1 MTFWYLRAYK
11 IIPMNTPENL
21 STKLN
26 ALNTA
31 FKQSEEYLLI
41 QKIQM
46 HSTAVS
52 NADKNRIKESIL
64 DVYSPLFLSISLD
77 RNINVMVTCVLSSM
91 QFTSATIAQILNMED
106 SSVRSL
112 KHRLKKKMEPEV
124 FSLFFEPKD
133 ESLKQDTA
141 APVKKRKP
149 YLWIILGCVVAA
161 ALFLVF
167 RTGAP
172 KQSELGYTAK
182 NDAILDEHR
191 FIRVSEN
198 QTDVEYS
205 LKKGYA
211 PEVVALDKL
220 PKKLKREKA
229 SRLTIKIDGYD
240 LTPYKSLM
248 ESLWK
253 VGVKSHITN
262 EEKDVENTYHT
273 DSRMVRVW
281 VQGEDMPY
289 HIRYNDFA
297 WTCETLED
305 VLSWVPM
312 LDAHGLC
319 MYPLNDDVP
328 YSILQKIAESAW
340 KSNNKQVSM
349 MLRGDEGYD
358 CTILPEKRDLAASFP
373 GYTVRQIETQL
384 LSEYNSKEPDVITID
399 NPLVRVTD
407 NRTSLY
413 KIERS
418 GKELRIFTSLLQGQ
432 DLWISYDANSVIV
445 AEGKVYKCK
454 EIIGMAGCERDIFW
468 SPDVCTFRFCHVYE
482 PLDEDVKEI
491 DINPDSE
498 DDQWYGVQV
507 YPGYNPY
514 EDCLKLEMPYTY
526 AILHNVDSD
535 SQLDLLCL
543 SAIEYNKDNTML
555 YFDISLMEPRHVP
568 IFIGDDL
575 TITTKSGSVYNILR
589 LHGIPLNE
597 NFIRNAGY
605 VTTTFRAEFP
615 AITDEIDF
623 VSGTVCGES
632 LTING
637 KREPLNTAA
646 E

>member
-1 MTFWYLRAYK
+1 
-11 IIPMNTPENL
+11 MNTPENL

-26 ALNTA
+26 ALNET
-31 FKQSEEYLLI
+31 FKHSEEYFLI

-46 HSTAVS
+46 QTTTVS
-52 NADKNRIKESIL
+52 SVDKNRIKERIL
-64 DVYSPLFLSISLD
+64 DVYSSLFLSISLD
-77 RNINVMVTCVLSSM
+77 KNINVMVACVLSSM

-133 ESLKQDTA
+133 ESAKQDSTV
-141 APVKKRKP
+141 PDKRHKP
-149 YLWIILGCVVAA
+149 YLWVVLGCVVAA
-161 ALFLVF
+161 VLFLIFSVD
-167 RTGAP
+167 GSQ
-172 KQSELGYTAK
+172 QSELGYTSK
-182 NDAILDEHR
+182 NDTILDEHR

-198 QTDVEYS
+198 LSNAEYS
-205 LKKGYA
+205 LKKGYT
-211 PEVVALDKL
+211 PEEVALADL

-240 LTPYKSLM
+240 LMPYKSLM

-262 EEKDVENTYHT
+262 EEKDIENTYHT

-281 VQGEDMPY
+281 IQGEDMPY

-319 MYPLNDDVP
+319 MYPMTDDVP
-328 YSILQKIAESAW
+328 YSILQMIAESAW
-340 KSNNKQVSM
+340 ESNNKQVSM
-349 MLRGDEGYD
+349 LLKGEDGYY
-358 CTILPEKRDLAASFP
+358 CTILPEERDLVTRFQ
-373 GYTVRQIETQL
+373 GYTVRQIEAQL
-384 LSEYNSKEPDVITID
+384 LSEYNSKEPDVITIE
-399 NPLVRVTD
+399 NPLVRISD

-418 GKELRIFTSLLQGQ
+418 GNELRIFTSILQGP
-432 DLWISYDANSVIV
+432 DLWISYDANTVIV
-445 AEGKVYKCK
+445 ASGKTYKCK

-468 SPDVCTFRFCHVYE
+468 SPDYCIFRFCHVYE

-498 DDQWYGVQV
+498 DDQWFGVQV

-514 EDCLKLEMPYTY
+514 EDCLKLEIPYTY
-526 AILHNVDSD
+526 VMLHNVDSD
-535 SQLDLLCL
+535 SQRDLLYL
-543 SAIEYNKDNTML
+543 SAVEYNKDNTML
-555 YFDISLMEPRHVP
+555 YFDLALMEPRHVP
-568 IFIGDDL
+568 VFVKDDL
-575 TITTKSGSVYNILR
+575 TITTKSGSVYNVQR

-597 NFIRNAGY
+597 NFIRHAGY
-605 VTTTFRAEFP
+605 TTSPFRAEFP
-615 AITDEIDF
+615 AITDEIDI
-623 VSGTVCGES
+623 VSGTVCGEF

-637 KREPLNTAA
+637 NRESVNTVS

>member
-1 MTFWYLRAYK
+1 
-11 IIPMNTPENL
+11 MNTPENL

-26 ALNTA
+26 ALNET
-31 FKQSEEYLLI
+31 FKHSEEYFLI

-46 HSTAVS
+46 QTTTVS
-52 NADKNRIKESIL
+52 SVDKNRIKERIL
-64 DVYSPLFLSISLD
+64 DVYSSLFLSISLD
-77 RNINVMVTCVLSSM
+77 KNINVMVACVLSSM

-133 ESLKQDTA
+133 ESAKQDSTV
-141 APVKKRKP
+141 PDKRHKP
-149 YLWIILGCVVAA
+149 YLWVVLGCVVAA
-161 ALFLVF
+161 VLFLIFSVD
-167 RTGAP
+167 GSQ
-172 KQSELGYTAK
+172 QSELGYTSK
-182 NDAILDEHR
+182 NDTILDEHR

-198 QTDVEYS
+198 LPNAEYS
-205 LKKGYA
+205 LKKGYTH
-211 PEVVALDKL
+211 EEVALADL

-240 LTPYKSLM
+240 LMPYKSLM

-262 EEKDVENTYHT
+262 EEKDIENTYHT

-281 VQGEDMPY
+281 IQGEDMPY

-319 MYPLNDDVP
+319 MYPMTDDVP
-328 YSILQKIAESAW
+328 YSILQMIAESAW
-340 KSNNKQVSM
+340 ESNNKQVSM
-349 MLRGDEGYD
+349 LLKGEDGYY
-358 CTILPEKRDLAASFP
+358 CTILPEERDLVTRFQ
-373 GYTVRQIETQL
+373 GYTVRQIEAQL
-384 LSEYNSKEPDVITID
+384 LSEYNSKEPDVITIE
-399 NPLVRVTD
+399 NPLVRISD

-418 GKELRIFTSLLQGQ
+418 GNELRIFTSILQGP
-432 DLWISYDANSVIV
+432 DLWISYDANTVIV
-445 AEGKVYKCK
+445 ASGKTYKCK

-468 SPDVCTFRFCHVYE
+468 SPDYCIFRFCHVYE

-498 DDQWYGVQV
+498 DDQWFGVQV

-514 EDCLKLEMPYTY
+514 EDCLKLEIPYTY
-526 AILHNVDSD
+526 VMLHNVDSD
-535 SQLDLLCL
+535 SQRDLLYL
-543 SAIEYNKDNTML
+543 SAVEYNKDNTML
-555 YFDISLMEPRHVP
+555 YFDLALMEPRHVP

-575 TITTKSGSVYNILR
+575 TITTKSGSVYNIQR

-597 NFIRNAGY
+597 NFIRHAGY
-605 VTTTFRAEFP
+605 TTSPFRAEFP

-623 VSGTVCGES
+623 VSGTVCGEF

-637 KREPLNTAA
+637 NRESVNTVS

>member
-1 MTFWYLRAYK
+1 MSTQEK
-11 IIPMNTPENL
+11 L
-21 STKLN
+21 SAELHALN
-26 ALNTA
+26 AA
-31 FKQSEEYLLI
+31 FKETEEYFLV
-41 QKIQM
+41 QKIHMQG
-46 HSTAVS
+46 TAVS
-52 NADKNRIKESIL
+52 NDEKNRIKESIL
-64 DVYSPLFLSISLD
+64 KVYSALFLSISFD
-77 RNINVMVTCVLSSM
+77 KSINIIITCVLSSM
-91 QFTSATIAQILNMED
+91 NFTSTTISQILNIED
-106 SSVRSL
+106 SSVRSM
-112 KHRLKKKMEPEV
+112 KHRLRKKMDPEV

-133 ESLKQDTA
+133 ESADQVTIRHNR
-141 APVKKRKP
+141 KRMP
-149 YLWIILGCVVAA
+149 YIWGILGCILMA
-161 ALFLVF
+161 ALFLIL
-167 RTGAP
+167 RPGDNRQT
-172 KQSELGYTAK
+172 ELSYTAK
-182 NDAILDEHR
+182 NDEVLDEHR

-198 QTDVEYS
+198 LLNVEYS
-205 LKKGYA
+205 LKKGNA
-211 PEVVALDKL
+211 PEQVALDKL
-220 PKKLKREKA
+220 PKKLRREKA

-240 LTPYKSLM
+240 ITPYKSLM

-319 MYPLNDDVP
+319 LYPMNDDIP
-328 YSILQKIAESAW
+328 YSILQEIAESAW
-340 KSNNKQVSM
+340 ESNNKQVSM
-349 MLRGDEGYD
+349 LLKGEDGYY
-358 CTILPEKRDLAASFP
+358 CTILPEERDLVAKYP

-526 AILHNVDSD
+526 AMLHNVDSD

-575 TITTKSGSVYNILR
+575 TITTKSGSVYNIQR

-605 VTTTFRAEFP
+605 VITTFRAEFP

-637 KREPLNTAA
+637 KREPVNTVS

>member
-1 MTFWYLRAYK
+1 
-11 IIPMNTPENL
+11 MNTLENL

-46 HSTAVS
+46 QSTTVS
-52 NADKNRIKESIL
+52 SADKNRIKETIL
-64 DVYSPLFLSISLD
+64 EMYSPLFLSISLD

-133 ESLKQDTA
+133 EPLKPDIAVQD
-141 APVKKRKP
+141 KKRKP

-198 QTDVEYS
+198 LPDVEYS

-211 PEVVALDKL
+211 PEQVALDKL

-240 LTPYKSLM
+240 ITLYKSLM

-297 WTCETLED
+297 WTCETLEE

-319 MYPLNDDVP
+319 LYPTTDDVP
-328 YSILQKIAESAW
+328 YSILQQIAESAW
-340 KSNNKQVSM
+340 ESNNKQVSM
-349 MLRGDEGYD
+349 LLKGEDGYY
-358 CTILPEKRDLAASFP
+358 CTILPEERDLVAKYP

-384 LSEYNSKEPDVITID
+384 LSEYDSKESDVITID
-399 NPLVRVTD
+399 NPLVRVT
-407 NRTSLY
+407 TSSVSID

-418 GKELRIFTSLLQGQ
+418 GKELRVFTSLIQGS
-432 DLWISYDANSVIV
+432 DLWILYDAEDVIV
-445 AEGKVYKCK
+445 ADGKTYKCR
-454 EIIGMAGCERDIFW
+454 EVIGMAGCERDIFW
-468 SPDVCTFRFCHVYE
+468 SPDYCRFRLCHVFE
-482 PLDEDVKEI
+482 PLDADVKEF
-491 DINPDSE
+491 DLNPDSE
-498 DDQWYGVQV
+498 KDNWYGVQASA
-507 YPGYNPY
+507 GHNPY
-514 EDCLKLEMPYTY
+514 EKCLKLEMPYTY
-526 AILHNVDSD
+526 FILDKVDSD
-535 SQLDLLCL
+535 SQTDGLVLL
-543 SAIEYNKDNTML
+543 AIEYNKDNTML
-555 YFDISLMEPRHVP
+555 YFDLSLMEKRHVP
-568 IFIGDDL
+568 VFIGSDL
-575 TITTKSGSVYNILR
+575 TITTKSGSVYNVQK
-589 LHGIPLNE
+589 LHGLPMDE
-597 NFIRNAGY
+597 NFIRQAGY
-605 VTTTFRAEFP
+605 TTTSFRAEFP

-623 VSGTVCGES
+623 VTGTVCGEFI
-632 LTING
+632 TIKG
-637 KREPLNTAA
+637 RREPVNTAA

>member
-1 MTFWYLRAYK
+1 
-11 IIPMNTPENL
+11 MNTPETL
-21 STKLN
+21 TSQLN
-26 ALNTA
+26 ALNAA
-31 FKQSEEYLLI
+31 FKETDEYFLI

-52 NADKNRIKESIL
+52 NADKNRIRESIL
-64 DVYSPLFLSISLD
+64 NVYSALFQSVSLD

-112 KHRLKKKMEPEV
+112 KHRLKKKMDPEV

-133 ESLKQDTA
+133 ESKKPD
-141 APVKKRKP
+141 APVQDRKRKP
-149 YLWIILGCVVAA
+149 YLWVILGCFVIAA

-167 RTGAP
+167 HTGEN
-172 KQSELGYTAK
+172 KQTELGYTAK
-182 NDAILDEHR
+182 NDAVLDEHR
-191 FIRVSEN
+191 FIRVTEN
-198 QTDVEYS
+198 QPNVEYS

-211 PEVVALDKL
+211 PEDVALADL

-281 VQGEDMPY
+281 VQGEGMPY
-289 HIRYNDFA
+289 HIRYNDFT

-319 MYPLNDDVP
+319 LYPTGDDVP
-328 YSILQKIAESAW
+328 YSILQEIAESAW

-358 CTILPEKRDLAASFP
+358 CTILPEHRDLAARFP
-373 GYTVRQIETQL
+373 GYTVRQIEARL
-384 LSEYNSKEPDVITID
+384 LNEYNSTEPDVITID
-399 NPLVRVTD
+399 NPLVRVSD

-418 GKELRIFTSLLQGQ
+418 GKELRIFSSIQQGQ
-432 DLWISYDANSVIV
+432 DLWISYDADYVIV
-445 AEGKVYKCK
+445 ADGKVYKCR
-454 EIIGMAGCERDIFW
+454 EIIGMGGCERDIFW
-468 SPDVCTFRFCHVYE
+468 SPDYCRFRFCHVFE
-482 PLDEDVKEI
+482 PLDADVQEF

-498 DDQWYGVQV
+498 KDQWYGVQA
-507 YPGYNPY
+507 YPGHNPY
-514 EDCLKLEMPYTY
+514 EDCLKLEKPYTY
-526 AILHNVDSD
+526 VILDKVDSD
-535 SQLDLLCL
+535 SQMDYLGLV
-543 SAIEYNKDNTML
+543 AIEYDIDNTML
-555 YFDISLMEPRHVP
+555 YFELALMEQRHVP
-568 IFIGDDL
+568 VFVGDDL
-575 TITTKSGSVYNILR
+575 TITTKSGSVYNIQK
-589 LHGIPLNE
+589 LHGLPLNE
-597 NFIRNAGY
+597 NFIRHAGY
-605 VTTTFRAEFP
+605 TTTSFRAEFP
-615 AITDEIDF
+615 AITDEID
-623 VSGTVCGES
+623 VVAGTVCGES
-632 LTING
+632 IILKARI
-637 KREPLNTAA
+637 EPVLPPA

>member
-1 MTFWYLRAYK
+1 
-11 IIPMNTPENL
+11 MNTPENL

-46 HSTAVS
+46 QSTTVS
-52 NADKNRIKESIL
+52 NADKNRIKETIL
-64 DVYSPLFLSISLD
+64 EMYSPLFLSISLD

-133 ESLKQDTA
+133 EPLKPDTA
-141 APVKKRKP
+141 VQDKKRRP

-198 QTDVEYS
+198 LPDVEYS

-211 PEVVALDKL
+211 PEQVALDKL

-240 LTPYKSLM
+240 ITPYKSLM

-297 WTCETLED
+297 WTCETLEE

-319 MYPLNDDVP
+319 LYPTTDDVP
-328 YSILQKIAESAW
+328 YSILQQIAESAW
-340 KSNNKQVSM
+340 ESNNKQVSM
-349 MLRGDEGYD
+349 LLKGEDGYY
-358 CTILPEKRDLAASFP
+358 CTILPEERDLVAKYP

-384 LSEYNSKEPDVITID
+384 LSEYDSKESDVITID
-399 NPLVRVTD
+399 NPLVRVT
-407 NRTSLY
+407 TSSVSID

-418 GKELRIFTSLLQGQ
+418 GKELRVFTSLIQGS
-432 DLWISYDANSVIV
+432 DLWILYDAEDVIV
-445 AEGKVYKCK
+445 ADGKTYKCR
-454 EIIGMAGCERDIFW
+454 EVIGMAGCERDIFW
-468 SPDVCTFRFCHVYE
+468 SPDYCRFRLCHVFE
-482 PLDEDVKEI
+482 PLDADVKEF
-491 DINPDSE
+491 DLNPDSE
-498 DDQWYGVQV
+498 KDNWYGVQASA
-507 YPGYNPY
+507 GHNPY
-514 EDCLKLEMPYTY
+514 EKCLKLEMPYTY
-526 AILHNVDSD
+526 FILDKVDSD
-535 SQLDLLCL
+535 SQTDGLVLL
-543 SAIEYNKDNTML
+543 AIEYNKDNTML
-555 YFDISLMEPRHVP
+555 YFDLSLMEKRHVP
-568 IFIGDDL
+568 VFIGSDL
-575 TITTKSGSVYNILR
+575 TITTKSGSVYNVQK
-589 LHGIPLNE
+589 LHGLPMDE
-597 NFIRNAGY
+597 NFIRQAGY
-605 VTTTFRAEFP
+605 TTTSFRAEFP

-623 VSGTVCGES
+623 VTGTVCGEFI
-632 LTING
+632 TIKG
-637 KREPLNTAA
+637 RREPVNTAA

>member
-41 QKIQM
+41 QKVQM
-46 HSTAVS
+46 QSTTVS
-52 NADKNRIKESIL
+52 SAEKNRIKESIL
-64 DVYSPLFLSISLD
+64 EVYSPLFLSISLD

-141 APVKKRKP
+141 VQDKKRRP
-149 YLWIILGCVVAA
+149 YLWVILGCVVAA
-161 ALFLVF
+161 SLFLVF

-198 QTDVEYS
+198 LPDVEYS

-211 PEVVALDKL
+211 PEQVALDKL

-319 MYPLNDDVP
+319 MYPLNDDIP
-328 YSILQKIAESAW
+328 YSILQEIAESAW
-340 KSNNKQVSM
+340 DSNNKQVSM
-349 MLRGDEGYD
+349 LLKGEDGYY
-358 CTILPEKRDLAASFP
+358 CTILPEQRDMSAKFP
-373 GYTVRQIETQL
+373 GYNVRQIESLL

-399 NPLVRVTD
+399 NPLVRVAD

-418 GKELRIFTSLLQGQ
+418 EKELRIFTSLLQGR

-445 AEGKVYKCK
+445 ADGKTYKCK

-468 SPDVCTFRFCHVYE
+468 SPDYCSFRFSHVFE
-482 PLDEDVKEI
+482 PLDPDVKEF
-491 DINPDSE
+491 DLNPDSE
-498 DDQWYGVQV
+498 DDQWYGVQA
-507 YPGYNPY
+507 YPDHNPY
-514 EDCLKLEMPYTY
+514 DKCLKIEVPYTY
-526 AILHNVDSD
+526 VILDKVDSD
-535 SQLDLLCL
+535 SQTDGLVL

-555 YFDISLMEPRHVP
+555 YFDLSLMEQRHVP
-568 IFIGDDL
+568 VFIGSDL
-575 TITTKSGSVYNILR
+575 AITTKSGSVYNVQK
-589 LHGIPLNE
+589 LHGLPMDE
-597 NFIRNAGY
+597 NYIRHAGY
-605 VTTTFRAEFP
+605 ITSPFRAEFP

-623 VSGTVCGES
+623 VTGTVCGEFI
-632 LTING
+632 TIKG
-637 KREPLNTAA
+637 KREPVNTVS

>member
-1 MTFWYLRAYK
+1 
-11 IIPMNTPENL
+11 MNTPENL

-133 ESLKQDTA
+133 EPLKPDTA
-141 APVKKRKP
+141 VPVKKRKP

-172 KQSELGYTAK
+172 NQSELGYTAK

-198 QTDVEYS
+198 LPDVEYS

-211 PEVVALDKL
+211 PEQVALDKL

-319 MYPLNDDVP
+319 MYPLNDDIP
-328 YSILQKIAESAW
+328 YSILQEIAESAW
-340 KSNNKQVSM
+340 DSNNKQVSM
-349 MLRGDEGYD
+349 LLKGEDGYY
-358 CTILPEKRDLAASFP
+358 CTILPETRDLSAKFP
-373 GYTVRQIETQL
+373 GYTVRQI
-384 LSEYNSKEPDVITID
+384 
-399 NPLVRVTD
+399 
-407 NRTSLY
+407 
-413 KIERS
+413 
-418 GKELRIFTSLLQGQ
+418 
-432 DLWISYDANSVIV
+432 
-445 AEGKVYKCK
+445 
-454 EIIGMAGCERDIFW
+454 
-468 SPDVCTFRFCHVYE
+468 
-482 PLDEDVKEI
+482 
-491 DINPDSE
+491 
-498 DDQWYGVQV
+498 
-507 YPGYNPY
+507 
-514 EDCLKLEMPYTY
+514 
-526 AILHNVDSD
+526 
-535 SQLDLLCL
+535 
-543 SAIEYNKDNTML
+543 
-555 YFDISLMEPRHVP
+555 
-568 IFIGDDL
+568 
-575 TITTKSGSVYNILR
+575 
-589 LHGIPLNE
+589 
-597 NFIRNAGY
+597 
-605 VTTTFRAEFP
+605 
-615 AITDEIDF
+615 
-623 VSGTVCGES
+623 
-632 LTING
+632 
-637 KREPLNTAA
+637 
-646 E
+646 

>member
-1 MTFWYLRAYK
+1 MLEK
-11 IIPMNTPENL
+11 IIPMNTQENL

-26 ALNTA
+26 ALNEA
-31 FKQSEEYLLI
+31 FKKSEEYFLI
-41 QKIQM
+41 QKIQVQ
-46 HSTAVS
+46 STNVS
-52 NADKNRIKESIL
+52 SADKNRIKESIL
-64 DVYSPLFLSISLD
+64 DVYSELFLSISLD
-77 RNINVMVTCVLSSM
+77 KNINVMVVCVLSSM

-161 ALFLVF
+161 VLFLVF

-220 PKKLKREKA
+220 PKKLKRDKA

-262 EEKDVENTYHT
+262 EEKDVENTYHA

-281 VQGEDMPY
+281 IQGEDMPY

-319 MYPLNDDVP
+319 MYPMTDDVP
-328 YSILQKIAESAW
+328 YSILQEIAESAW
-340 KSNNKQVSM
+340 ESNNKQVSM
-349 MLRGDEGYD
+349 VLKGDAGYYD
-358 CTILPEKRDLAASFP
+358 CTILPEKRDLVTRFT
-373 GYTVRQIETQL
+373 GYTVRQIEAQL
-384 LSEYNSKEPDVITID
+384 LSEYDSKEQDVITID
-399 NPLVRVTD
+399 NPLVRVT
-407 NRTSLY
+407 TSSVSID

-418 GKELRIFTSLLQGQ
+418 SKELRIFTSLTQIP
-432 DLWISYDANSVIV
+432 DYWISCDAEDVIV
-445 AEGKVYKCK
+445 ADGKTYKCK
-454 EIIGMAGCERDIFW
+454 EIFGMAGCERDIFW
-468 SPDVCTFRFCHVYE
+468 SPDYCRFRLCHVFE
-482 PLDEDVKEI
+482 PLDADVKEF
-491 DINPDSE
+491 DLNPDSE
-498 DDQWYGVQV
+498 KDNWYGVQASA
-507 YPGYNPY
+507 GHNPY
-514 EDCLKLEMPYTY
+514 EGCLKLEMPYTY
-526 AILHNVDSD
+526 DVLVKVDSD
-535 SQLDLLCL
+535 SQMDALVL
-543 SAIEYNKDNTML
+543 STIEYNKDNTML
-555 YFDISLMEPRHVP
+555 YFELCLMEQRHVP
-568 IFIGDDL
+568 VFVGDDL
-575 TITTKSGSVYNILR
+575 TITTKSGSVYNVQK

-605 VTTTFRAEFP
+605 TTTAFRAEFP
-615 AITDEIDF
+615 AITDEID
-623 VSGTVCGES
+623 VVTGTVCGEVVT
-632 LTING
+632 LKG
-637 KREPLNTAA
+637 KREPDETVS

>member
-46 HSTAVS
+46 QSTTVS
-52 NADKNRIKESIL
+52 SADKNRIKESIL
-64 DVYSPLFLSISLD
+64 EVYSPLFLSISLD

-141 APVKKRKP
+141 APVKKRRP

-161 ALFLVF
+161 ALFFVF

-198 QTDVEYS
+198 LPDVEYS
-205 LKKGYA
+205 LKKGNA
-211 PEVVALDKL
+211 PEQVALDKL

-240 LTPYKSLM
+240 INPYKSLM

-262 EEKDVENTYHT
+262 EEKNVENTYHT

-297 WTCETLED
+297 WTCETLEE

-319 MYPLNDDVP
+319 LYPTTDDVP
-328 YSILQKIAESAW
+328 YSILQQIAESAW
-340 KSNNKQVSM
+340 ESNNKQVSM
-349 MLRGDEGYD
+349 LLKGEDGYY
-358 CTILPEKRDLAASFP
+358 CTILPETRDLSAKFP

-384 LSEYNSKEPDVITID
+384 LSEYDSTEPDVVTIE
-399 NPLVRVTD
+399 NPLVRVT
-407 NRTSLY
+407 TSSVSID

-418 GKELRIFTSLLQGQ
+418 GKELRVFTSLIQGS
-432 DLWISYDANSVIV
+432 DLWISYDAEDVIV
-445 AEGKVYKCK
+445 ADGKTYKCR
-454 EIIGMAGCERDIFW
+454 EVIGMAGCERDIFW
-468 SPDVCTFRFCHVYE
+468 SPDYCRFRLCHVFE
-482 PLDEDVKEI
+482 PLDADVKEF
-491 DINPDSE
+491 DLNPDSE
-498 DDQWYGVQV
+498 KNNWYGVQASA
-507 YPGYNPY
+507 GHNPY
-514 EDCLKLEMPYTY
+514 EKCLKLEMPYTY
-526 AILHNVDSD
+526 VILDKVDSD
-535 SQLDLLCL
+535 SQTDGLVLLT
-543 SAIEYNKDNTML
+543 IEYNKDNTML
-555 YFDISLMEPRHVP
+555 YFDLSLMEKRHVP
-568 IFIGDDL
+568 VFIGSDL
-575 TITTKSGSVYNILR
+575 TITTKSGSVYNVQK
-589 LHGIPLNE
+589 LHGLPMDE
-597 NFIRNAGY
+597 NFIRQAGY
-605 VTTTFRAEFP
+605 TTTSFRAEFP

-623 VSGTVCGES
+623 VTGTVCGEFI
-632 LTING
+632 TIKG
-637 KREPLNTAA
+637 RREPVNTAA

>member
-1 MTFWYLRAYK
+1 MSTQEK
-11 IIPMNTPENL
+11 L
-21 STKLN
+21 SAELHALN
-26 ALNTA
+26 AA
-31 FKQSEEYLLI
+31 FKETEEFFLI

-46 HSTAVS
+46 QGTAVS
-52 NADKNRIKESIL
+52 NDEKNRIKESIL
-64 DVYSPLFLSISLD
+64 KVYSALFLSISFD
-77 RNINVMVTCVLSSM
+77 KSINIIITCVLSSM
-91 QFTSATIAQILNMED
+91 NFTSTTISQILNIED
-106 SSVRSL
+106 SSVRSM
-112 KHRLKKKMEPEV
+112 KHRLRKKMDPEM

-133 ESLKQDTA
+133 ESADQVTIRHNR
-141 APVKKRKP
+141 KRMP
-149 YLWIILGCVVAA
+149 YIWGILGCIVMA
-161 ALFLVF
+161 ALFLIL
-167 RTGAP
+167 RPGDNRQT
-172 KQSELGYTAK
+172 ELSYTAK
-182 NDAILDEHR
+182 NDEVLDEHR

-198 QTDVEYS
+198 LQNVEYS
-205 LKKGYA
+205 LKKGNA
-211 PEVVALDKL
+211 PEQVALDKL

-319 MYPLNDDVP
+319 LYPTIDEVP

-340 KSNNKQVSM
+340 ESNNKQVSM
-349 MLRGDEGYD
+349 ILTGDHGYD
-358 CTILPEKRDLAASFP
+358 CTILPEKRDLAAKFP
-373 GYTVRQIETQL
+373 GYTVRQMETRL
-384 LSEYNSKEPDVITID
+384 LSEYDSTDPDVVTIE
-399 NPLVRVTD
+399 NPLARVAD

-418 GKELRIFTSLLQGQ
+418 GKELRIFTSILQGQ
-432 DLWISYDANSVIV
+432 DLWISYDANDVIV
-445 AEGKVYKCK
+445 ADGKVYKCK

-468 SPDVCTFRFCHVYE
+468 SPDYCRFRFCHVFE
-482 PLDEDVKEI
+482 PLDADVKEF
-491 DINPDSE
+491 DLNPDSE
-498 DDQWYGVQV
+498 KDQWYGVQA
-507 YPGYNPY
+507 YPDHNPY
-514 EDCLKLEMPYTY
+514 EKCLKLEMPYTFV
-526 AILHNVDSD
+526 ILDKVDSD
-535 SQLDLLCL
+535 SQTDGLVL

-555 YFDISLMEPRHVP
+555 YFDLSLMEPRHVP
-568 IFIGDDL
+568 VFIGDDL
-575 TITTKSGSVYNILR
+575 TITTKSGSVYNVQK
-589 LHGIPLNE
+589 LHGLPLNE

-605 VTTTFRAEFP
+605 VITTFRAEFP

-637 KREPLNTAA
+637 KREPVNTVS

>member
-1 MTFWYLRAYK
+1 
-11 IIPMNTPENL
+11 MNTPENL

-26 ALNTA
+26 ALNET
-31 FKQSEEYLLI
+31 FKHSEEYFLI

-46 HSTAVS
+46 QTTTVS
-52 NADKNRIKESIL
+52 SVDKNRIKERIL
-64 DVYSPLFLSISLD
+64 DVYSSLFLSISLD
-77 RNINVMVTCVLSSM
+77 KNINVMVACVLSSM

-133 ESLKQDTA
+133 ESAKQDSTV
-141 APVKKRKP
+141 PDKRHKP
-149 YLWIILGCVVAA
+149 YLWVVLGCVVAA
-161 ALFLVF
+161 VLFLIFSVD
-167 RTGAP
+167 GSQ
-172 KQSELGYTAK
+172 QSELGYTSK
-182 NDAILDEHR
+182 NDTILDEHR

-198 QTDVEYS
+198 LPNAEYS
-205 LKKGYA
+205 LKKGYT
-211 PEVVALDKL
+211 PEEVALADL

-240 LTPYKSLM
+240 LMPYKSLM

-262 EEKDVENTYHT
+262 EEKDIENTYHT

-281 VQGEDMPY
+281 IQGEDMPY

-319 MYPLNDDVP
+319 MYPMTDDVP
-328 YSILQKIAESAW
+328 YSILQMIAESAW
-340 KSNNKQVSM
+340 ESNNKQVSM
-349 MLRGDEGYD
+349 LLKGEDGYY
-358 CTILPEKRDLAASFP
+358 CTILPEERDLVTRFQ
-373 GYTVRQIETQL
+373 GYTVRQIEAQL
-384 LSEYNSKEPDVITID
+384 LSEYNSKEPDVITIE
-399 NPLVRVTD
+399 NPLVRISD

-418 GKELRIFTSLLQGQ
+418 GNELRIFTSILQGP
-432 DLWISYDANSVIV
+432 DLWISYDANTVIV
-445 AEGKVYKCK
+445 ASGKTYKCK
-454 EIIGMAGCERDIFW
+454 EIIGMAGCERDILW
-468 SPDVCTFRFCHVYE
+468 SPDYCIFRFCHVYE

-498 DDQWYGVQV
+498 DDQWFGVQV

-514 EDCLKLEMPYTY
+514 EDCLKLEIPYTY
-526 AILHNVDSD
+526 VMLHNVDSD
-535 SQLDLLCL
+535 SQRDLLYL
-543 SAIEYNKDNTML
+543 SAVEYNKDNTML
-555 YFDISLMEPRHVP
+555 YFDLALMEPRHVP

-575 TITTKSGSVYNILR
+575 TITTKSGSVYNIQR

-597 NFIRNAGY
+597 NFIRHAGY
-605 VTTTFRAEFP
+605 TTSPFRAEFP

-623 VSGTVCGES
+623 VSGTVCGEF

-637 KREPLNTAA
+637 NRESVNTVS

>member
-1 MTFWYLRAYK
+1 
-11 IIPMNTPENL
+11 MNTPENL

-26 ALNTA
+26 ALNET
-31 FKQSEEYLLI
+31 FKHSEEYFLI

-46 HSTAVS
+46 QTTTVS
-52 NADKNRIKESIL
+52 SVDKNRIKERIL
-64 DVYSPLFLSISLD
+64 DVYSSLFLSISLD
-77 RNINVMVTCVLSSM
+77 KNINVMVACVLSSM

-133 ESLKQDTA
+133 ESAKQDSTV
-141 APVKKRKP
+141 PDKRHKP
-149 YLWIILGCVVAA
+149 YLWVVLGCVVAA
-161 ALFLVF
+161 VLFLIFSVD
-167 RTGAP
+167 GSQ
-172 KQSELGYTAK
+172 QSELGYTSK
-182 NDAILDEHR
+182 NDTILDEHR

-198 QTDVEYS
+198 LPNAEYS
-205 LKKGYA
+205 LKKGYT
-211 PEVVALDKL
+211 PEEVALADL

-240 LTPYKSLM
+240 LMPYKSLM

-262 EEKDVENTYHT
+262 EEKDIENTYHT

-281 VQGEDMPY
+281 IQGEDMPY

-319 MYPLNDDVP
+319 MYPMTDDVP
-328 YSILQKIAESAW
+328 YSILQMIAESAW
-340 KSNNKQVSM
+340 ESNNKQVSM
-349 MLRGDEGYD
+349 LLKGEDGYY
-358 CTILPEKRDLAASFP
+358 CTILPEERDLVTRFQ
-373 GYTVRQIETQL
+373 GYTVRQIEAQL
-384 LSEYNSKEPDVITID
+384 LSEYNSKEPDVITIE
-399 NPLVRVTD
+399 NPLVRISD

-418 GKELRIFTSLLQGQ
+418 GNELRIFTSILQGP
-432 DLWISYDANSVIV
+432 DLWISYDANTVIV
-445 AEGKVYKCK
+445 ASGKTYKCK

-468 SPDVCTFRFCHVYE
+468 SPDYCIFRFCHVYE

-498 DDQWYGVQV
+498 DDQWFGVQV

-514 EDCLKLEMPYTY
+514 EDCLKLEIPYTY
-526 AILHNVDSD
+526 VMLHNVDSD
-535 SQLDLLCL
+535 SQRDLLYL
-543 SAIEYNKDNTML
+543 SAVEYNKDNTML
-555 YFDISLMEPRHVP
+555 YFDLALMEPRHVP

-575 TITTKSGSVYNILR
+575 TITTKSGSVYNIQR

-597 NFIRNAGY
+597 NFIRHAGY
-605 VTTTFRAEFP
+605 TTSPFRAEFP

-623 VSGTVCGES
+623 VSGTVCGEF

-637 KREPLNTAA
+637 NRESVNTVS

>member
-1 MTFWYLRAYK
+1 
-11 IIPMNTPENL
+11 MNTPENL

-273 DSRMVRVW
+273 DSRMVRVLID
-281 VQGEDMPY
+281 GDGKLY
-289 HIRYNDFA
+289 HVMYNDFT
-297 WTCETLED
+297 WVCNTLED

-319 MYPLNDDVP
+319 MYPMRDDVP

-340 KSNNKQVSM
+340 ASNNKQVSM
-349 MLRGDEGYD
+349 ALRGEEGYD
-358 CTILPEKRDLAASFP
+358 CIILPENRDLAAKFP
-373 GYTVRQIETQL
+373 GYSVRQIETQL
-384 LSEYNSKEPDVITID
+384 LSEYHSAEEDVQTIER
-399 NPLVRVTD
+399 PLVRVNTT
-407 NRTSLY
+407 RETIE

-418 GKELRIFTSLLQGQ
+418 SKELRLFTSFHQGP
-432 DLWISYDANSVIV
+432 DLWISKDADNVIV
-445 AEGKVYKCK
+445 ADGKTYRCRQ
-454 EIIGMAGCERDIFW
+454 IIGMAGCEKDIFW
-468 SPDVCTFRFCHVYE
+468 SPDYCRFRLCYVYE
-482 PLDEDVKEI
+482 PLDAEVKEF
-491 DINPDSE
+491 DINPDIDKS
-498 DDQWYGVQV
+498 QWYGVQAS
-507 YPGYNPY
+507 PGHNPFM
-514 EDCLKLEMPYTY
+514 DCLRLERPQTYT
-526 AILHNVDSD
+526 ILKKVDSD
-535 SQLDLLCL
+535 SQTDILGL

-555 YFDISLMEPRHVP
+555 YFDLALMEQRHVP
-568 IFIGDDL
+568 VFIGDDL
-575 TITTKSGSVYNILR
+575 TVTTKSGNIYNVLK
-589 LHGIPLNE
+589 LHSLPMNE
-597 NFIRNAGY
+597 NYIRHAGY
-605 VTTTFRAEFP
+605 TTTSFRAEFP
-615 AITDEIDF
+615 AITDEID
-623 VSGTVCGES
+623 VITGTVCGEVVVLKGS
-632 LTING
+632 
-637 KREPLNTAA
+637 REAMTVIS

>member
-1 MTFWYLRAYK
+1 
-11 IIPMNTPENL
+11 MNTQENL

-26 ALNTA
+26 ALNEA
-31 FKQSEEYLLI
+31 FKQSEEYFLI
-41 QKIQM
+41 QKIQLQ
-46 HSTAVS
+46 STAVS
-52 NADKNRIKESIL
+52 GVDKNRIKESIL
-64 DVYSPLFLSISLD
+64 EVYSPLFLSISLD

-133 ESLKQDTA
+133 EPLKPDTA
-141 APVKKRKP
+141 VQDKKRRP
-149 YLWIILGCVVAA
+149 YLWGLLGCIMLA
-161 ALFLVF
+161 ALFLIF
-167 RTGAP
+167 RTGEN
-172 KQSELGYTAK
+172 KQTELSYTSK

-198 QTDVEYS
+198 LPDVEYS

-211 PEVVALDKL
+211 PEQVALDKL

-240 LTPYKSLM
+240 ITPYKSLM

-319 MYPLNDDVP
+319 MYSMNDDIP
-328 YSILQKIAESAW
+328 YSILQEIAESAW
-340 KSNNKQVSM
+340 ESNNKQVSM
-349 MLRGDEGYD
+349 LLKGEDGYY
-358 CTILPEKRDLAASFP
+358 CTILPETRDLSAKFP

-384 LSEYNSKEPDVITID
+384 LSEYDSTEPDVVTIE
-399 NPLVRVTD
+399 NPLVRVS
-407 NRTSLY
+407 TSSVSID

-418 GKELRIFTSLLQGQ
+418 GKELRVFTSLIQGS
-432 DLWISYDANSVIV
+432 DLWISYDAEDVIV
-445 AEGKVYKCK
+445 ADGKTYKCR
-454 EIIGMAGCERDIFW
+454 EVIGMAGCERDIFW
-468 SPDVCTFRFCHVYE
+468 SPDYCRFRLCHVFE
-482 PLDEDVKEI
+482 PLDADVKEF
-491 DINPDSE
+491 DLNPDSE
-498 DDQWYGVQV
+498 KNNWYGVQASA
-507 YPGYNPY
+507 GHNPY
-514 EDCLKLEMPYTY
+514 EKCLKLEMPYTY
-526 AILHNVDSD
+526 VILDKVDSD
-535 SQLDLLCL
+535 SQTDGLVLL
-543 SAIEYNKDNTML
+543 AIEYNKDNTML
-555 YFDISLMEPRHVP
+555 YFDLSLMEKRHVP
-568 IFIGDDL
+568 VFIGSDL
-575 TITTKSGSVYNILR
+575 TITTKSGSVYNVQK
-589 LHGIPLNE
+589 LHGLPMDE
-597 NFIRNAGY
+597 NFIRQAGY
-605 VTTTFRAEFP
+605 TTTSFRAEFP

-623 VSGTVCGES
+623 VTGTVCGEFI
-632 LTING
+632 TIKG
-637 KREPLNTAA
+637 RREPVNTAV

>member
-1 MTFWYLRAYK
+1 MMF
-11 IIPMNTPENL
+11 MNPLENI
-21 STKLN
+21 SSELN
-26 ALNTA
+26 ALNAA
-31 FKQSEEYLLI
+31 FKETEEYFLI

-46 HSTAVS
+46 QSTSVS
-52 NADKNRIKESIL
+52 SADKNRIRESIL
-64 DVYSPLFLSISLD
+64 NVYSTLFLSLSLD
-77 RNINVMVTCVLSSM
+77 KNINVMVTCVLSSL

-112 KHRLKKKMEPEV
+112 KHRLKKKMAPEV

-133 ESLKQDTA
+133 ESKMPDSSVQDR
-141 APVKKRKP
+141 KRKP
-149 YLWIILGCVVAA
+149 YLWMILGCVVIAA

-167 RTGAP
+167 RTGEN
-172 KQSELGYTAK
+172 KQTELGYTAK
-182 NDAILDEHR
+182 NDAVLDEHR
-191 FIRVSEN
+191 FIRVTEN
-198 QTDVEYS
+198 QPNVEYS

-211 PEVVALDKL
+211 PEDVALADL

-281 VQGEDMPY
+281 VQGEGMPY

-319 MYPLNDDVP
+319 LYPTGDDVP
-328 YSILQKIAESAW
+328 YSILQEIAESAW

-358 CTILPEKRDLAASFP
+358 CTILPEKRDLAARYP

-384 LSEYNSKEPDVITID
+384 LSEYNSTEPDVITID
-399 NPLVRVTD
+399 NPLVRVSD
-407 NRTSLY
+407 DRTSLY

-418 GKELRIFTSLLQGQ
+418 GKELRIFTSLIQGS
-432 DLWISYDANSVIV
+432 DLWISYDADYVIV
-445 AEGKVYKCK
+445 ADGKEYKCR
-454 EIIGMAGCERDIFW
+454 EIIGMGGCERDIFW
-468 SPDVCTFRFCHVYE
+468 SPDYCRFRFCHVYE
-482 PLDEDVKEI
+482 PLDEDVKEF

-498 DDQWYGVQV
+498 NDQWYGVQA
-507 YPGYNPY
+507 YPGHNPF
-514 EDCLKLEMPYTY
+514 EDCLKLEKPYTY
-526 AILHNVDSD
+526 VILDKVDSD
-535 SQLDLLCL
+535 SQMDYLGLA
-543 SAIEYNKDNTML
+543 AIEYNIDNTML
-555 YFDISLMEPRHVP
+555 YFELGLMEQRHVP
-568 IFIGDDL
+568 VFVGDDL
-575 TITTKSGSVYNILR
+575 TITTKSGSVYNIQK
-589 LHGIPLNE
+589 LHGLPLNE
-597 NFIRNAGY
+597 NFIRHAGY
-605 VTTTFRAEFP
+605 TTTSFRAEFP
-615 AITDEIDF
+615 AITDEID
-623 VSGTVCGES
+623 VVTGTVCGES
-632 LTING
+632 IIL
-637 KREPLNTAA
+637 KARREPFLPPA

>member
-1 MTFWYLRAYK
+1 
-11 IIPMNTPENL
+11 MNTPENL

-26 ALNTA
+26 TLNSV
-31 FKQSEEYLLI
+31 FKQSEEYFLV

-46 HSTAVS
+46 QTTTVS
-52 NADKNRIKESIL
+52 SADKNRIKDSIL
-64 DVYSPLFLSISLD
+64 DVYSSLFLSISLD
-77 RNINVMVTCVLSSM
+77 KNINVMVTCVLSSM

-133 ESLKQDTA
+133 ESAKQDTA
-141 APVKKRKP
+141 VPGQRRKP
-149 YLWIILGCVVAA
+149 YLWVALGCVVAA
-161 ALFLVF
+161 VLCLIFSVN
-167 RTGAP
+167 GSQ
-172 KQSELGYTAK
+172 QSELGYTSK

-198 QTDVEYS
+198 LPNVEYS
-205 LKKGYA
+205 PKKGYA
-211 PEVVALDKL
+211 PEEVALADL
-220 PKKLKREKA
+220 PRKLKREKA
-229 SRLTIKIDGYD
+229 SRLTIKIEGYD

-281 VQGEDMPY
+281 IQGEGMPY

-305 VLSWVPM
+305 VLFWVPM

-319 MYPLNDDVP
+319 MYPLNDDIP

-349 MLRGDEGYD
+349 LLKGVDGYY
-358 CTILPEKRDLAASFP
+358 CTILPEERDLVAKYP
-373 GYTVRQIETQL
+373 GYTARQIETQL
-384 LSEYNSKEPDVITID
+384 LSEYESKQQDVITID
-399 NPLVRVTD
+399 NPLVRVSD
-407 NRTSLY
+407 NRTSLD

-418 GKELRIFTSLLQGQ
+418 AKELRIFTSILQGP
-432 DLWISYDANSVIV
+432 DLWISYDANTVIV
-445 AEGKVYKCK
+445 ADGKTYKCK

-468 SPDVCTFRFCHVYE
+468 SPDYCRFRFCHIYE
-482 PLDEDVKEI
+482 PLDINVKEF
-491 DINPDSE
+491 DVNPDSE
-498 DDQWYGVQV
+498 DDQWYGVQA
-507 YPGYNPY
+507 YPEYNPY
-514 EDCLKLEMPYTY
+514 EDCLKLEMPYTN

-535 SQLDLLCL
+535 SQFDRLFL
-543 SAIEYNKDNTML
+543 SAIEYNRDNTML
-555 YFDISLMEPRHVP
+555 YFDLSLMEPRYVP
-568 IFIGDDL
+568 VFIGDDL
-575 TITTKSGSVYNILR
+575 TITTKSGSVYNVQR
-589 LHGIPLNE
+589 LYGLPLNE
-597 NFIRNAGY
+597 NFIRHAGY
-605 VTTTFRAEFP
+605 MTSPFRAEFP

-623 VSGTVCGES
+623 VRGTVCGEVV
-632 LTING
+632 TIKG
-637 KREPLNTAA
+637 QREPINTAS

>member
-1 MTFWYLRAYK
+1 
-11 IIPMNTPENL
+11 MNTLDNL
-21 STKLN
+21 SAELDVLN
-26 ALNTA
+26 AA
-31 FKQSEEYLLI
+31 FRETDEYFLV
-41 QKIQM
+41 QKVQVQGA
-46 HSTAVS
+46 AVS
-52 NADKNRIKESIL
+52 NTEKNQIKERIIN
-64 DVYSPLFLSISLD
+64 VYSSLFQSVSFD

-124 FSLFFEPKD
+124 FSVFFEPKD
-133 ESLKQDTA
+133 EPLKPDTA

-182 NDAILDEHR
+182 NDAVLDEHR

-198 QTDVEYS
+198 LPDVEYS

-211 PEVVALDKL
+211 PEQVALDKL

-240 LTPYKSLM
+240 ITPYKSLM

-319 MYPLNDDVP
+319 MYPLNDDIP
-328 YSILQKIAESAW
+328 YSILQEIAESAW

-349 MLRGDEGYD
+349 LLKGEDGYY
-358 CTILPEKRDLAASFP
+358 CTILPEERDLVAKYP

-384 LSEYNSKEPDVITID
+384 LSEYNSKEPDAITIE
-399 NPLVRVTD
+399 NPLVRVS
-407 NRTSLY
+407 TSSVSID

-418 GKELRIFTSLLQGQ
+418 GKELRVFTSLIQGS
-432 DLWISYDANSVIV
+432 DLWISYDAKDVIV
-445 AEGKVYKCK
+445 ADGKTYKCK

-468 SPDVCTFRFCHVYE
+468 SPDYCSFRFCHVFE
-482 PLDEDVKEI
+482 PLDPDVKEF
-491 DINPDSE
+491 DLNPDSE
-498 DDQWYGVQV
+498 DDQWYGVQA
-507 YPGYNPY
+507 YPDHNPY
-514 EDCLKLEMPYTY
+514 DKCLKIEMPYTY
-526 AILHNVDSD
+526 VILDKVDSD
-535 SQLDLLCL
+535 SQTDGLVL

-555 YFDISLMEPRHVP
+555 YFDLSLMEQRHVP
-568 IFIGDDL
+568 VFIGSDL
-575 TITTKSGSVYNILR
+575 AITTKSGSVYNVQK
-589 LHGIPLNE
+589 LHGLPMDE
-597 NFIRNAGY
+597 NFIRHAGY
-605 VTTTFRAEFP
+605 TTTPFRAEFP

-623 VSGTVCGES
+623 VTGTVCGDFI
-632 LTING
+632 TIKG
-637 KREPLNTAA
+637 RREPVNTAS

>member
-1 MTFWYLRAYK
+1 
-11 IIPMNTPENL
+11 MNTPENL

-26 ALNTA
+26 ALNET
-31 FKQSEEYLLI
+31 FKHSEEYFLI

-46 HSTAVS
+46 QTTTVS
-52 NADKNRIKESIL
+52 SVDKNRIKERIL
-64 DVYSPLFLSISLD
+64 DVYSSLFLSISLD
-77 RNINVMVTCVLSSM
+77 KNINVMVACVLSSM

-133 ESLKQDTA
+133 ESAKQDSTV
-141 APVKKRKP
+141 PDKRHKP
-149 YLWIILGCVVAA
+149 YLWVVLGCVVAA
-161 ALFLVF
+161 VLFLIFSVD
-167 RTGAP
+167 GSQ
-172 KQSELGYTAK
+172 QSELGYTSK
-182 NDAILDEHR
+182 NDTILDEHR

-198 QTDVEYS
+198 LPNAEYS
-205 LKKGYA
+205 LKKGYT
-211 PEVVALDKL
+211 PEEVALADL

-240 LTPYKSLM
+240 LMPYKSLM

-262 EEKDVENTYHT
+262 EEKDIENTYHT

-281 VQGEDMPY
+281 IQGEDMPY

-319 MYPLNDDVP
+319 MYPMTDDVP
-328 YSILQKIAESAW
+328 YSILQMIAESAW
-340 KSNNKQVSM
+340 ESNNKQVSM
-349 MLRGDEGYD
+349 LLKGEDGYY
-358 CTILPEKRDLAASFP
+358 CTILPEERDLVAKYP

-418 GKELRIFTSLLQGQ
+418 GKELRIFTSIVQGP
-432 DLWISYDANSVIV
+432 DLWISYDANGVIV

-514 EDCLKLEMPYTY
+514 DDCLKLEMPYTCVM
-526 AILHNVDSD
+526 LHNVDSD
-535 SQLDLLCL
+535 SQRDLLYL
-543 SAIEYNKDNTML
+543 SAVEYNKDNTML
-555 YFDISLMEPRHVP
+555 YFDLALMEPRHVP

-575 TITTKSGSVYNILR
+575 TITTKSGSVYNIQR

-597 NFIRNAGY
+597 NFIRHAGY
-605 VTTTFRAEFP
+605 TTSPFRAEFP

-623 VSGTVCGES
+623 VSGTVCGEF

-637 KREPLNTAA
+637 NRESVNTVS

>member
-1 MTFWYLRAYK
+1 
-11 IIPMNTPENL
+11 MNTLENL
-21 STKLN
+21 SAELDVLN
-26 ALNTA
+26 AA
-31 FKQSEEYLLI
+31 FRETDEYFLV
-41 QKIQM
+41 QKVQVQGA
-46 HSTAVS
+46 AVS
-52 NADKNRIKESIL
+52 NTEKNQIKERIFN
-64 DVYSPLFLSISLD
+64 VYSSLFQSVSFD

-124 FSLFFEPKD
+124 FSLFFEPKE

-149 YLWIILGCVVAA
+149 YLWVVLGCVVAA

-167 RTGAP
+167 RTGDP

-182 NDAILDEHR
+182 NDAVLDEHR
-191 FIRVSEN
+191 FIRVTEN
-198 QTDVEYS
+198 HPNVEYS

-211 PEVVALDKL
+211 PEEVALTKL
-220 PKKLKREKA
+220 PKKLKRQKA

-240 LTPYKSLM
+240 ITPYKSLM

-319 MYPLNDDVP
+319 LYPTTDDVP
-328 YSILQKIAESAW
+328 YSILQQIAESAW
-340 KSNNKQVSM
+340 ESNNKQVSM

-358 CTILPEKRDLAASFP
+358 CTILPETRDLSAKFP

-384 LSEYNSKEPDVITID
+384 LSEYDSTEPDVVTIE
-399 NPLVRVTD
+399 NPLVRVS
-407 NRTSLY
+407 TSSVSID

-418 GKELRIFTSLLQGQ
+418 GKELRVFTSLIQGQ
-432 DLWISYDANSVIV
+432 DLWISYDANDVIV
-445 AEGKVYKCK
+445 ADGKVYKCR
-454 EIIGMAGCERDIFW
+454 EVIGMAGCERDIFW
-468 SPDVCTFRFCHVYE
+468 SPDYCRFRLCHVFE
-482 PLDEDVKEI
+482 PLDADVKEF
-491 DINPDSE
+491 DLNPDSE
-498 DDQWYGVQV
+498 KNNWYGVQASAEH
-507 YPGYNPY
+507 NPY

-526 AILHNVDSD
+526 YILDNVDSD
-535 SQLDLLCL
+535 SQMDLLCL
-543 SAIEYNKDNTML
+543 ATIEYNNDNTML
-555 YFDISLMEPRHVP
+555 YFQLSLMEQRHVP
-568 IFIGDDL
+568 VFIGDDL
-575 TITTKSGSVYNILR
+575 TITTKSGSVYSVQR
-589 LHGIPLNE
+589 LHGLPLNE
-597 NFIRNAGY
+597 NFIRHAGY
-605 VTTTFRAEFP
+605 TTTPFRAEFP
-615 AITDEIDF
+615 AITDEID
-623 VSGTVCGES
+623 VVTGTVCGES
-632 LTING
+632 VAIKG
-637 KREPLNTAA
+637 RREPVKLVS